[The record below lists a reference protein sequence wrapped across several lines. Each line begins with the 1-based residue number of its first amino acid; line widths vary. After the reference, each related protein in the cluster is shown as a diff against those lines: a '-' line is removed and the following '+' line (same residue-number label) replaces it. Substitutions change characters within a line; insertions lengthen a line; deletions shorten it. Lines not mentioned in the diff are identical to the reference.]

1 MIMHLGHQ
9 QELAERLE
17 RHIYNDV
24 VLRVLAKF
32 RDNQPLSIS
41 LTGTA
46 ARNEKEISLVCGYQ
60 LGHTGKTFAIRSGAT
75 LLRQLFCRGSAE
87 ALIKR
92 LGIAVFLLCLQ
103 HIVQLAA
110 FQFPAEV
117 QKLIHS
123 NVDVDV
129 ISLALTCRSID
140 IIGSEGKMNSSDWD

>member
-1 MIMHLGHQ
+1 M
-9 QELAERLE
+9 
-17 RHIYNDV
+17 
-24 VLRVLAKF
+24 VLRVLAKL
-32 RDNQPLSIS
+32 RDNQALGIR

-46 ARNEKEISLVCGYQ
+46 ARNKKEIAFICGYQ

-75 LLRQLFCRGSAE
+75 LFRQLFCRGSTE

-92 LGIAVFLLCLQ
+92 LGITVFLLCLQ

-110 FQFPAEV
+110 FQFPTEV

-129 ISLALTCRSID
+129 IGLALTYRSID